1 MTERSYFCF
10 VIHLKMSKG
19 EETRQ
24 FIIEKAA
31 PLFNVKGIE
40 ATAMSDIMKAT
51 KLSKGSLYVHFKN
64 KEELVE
70 NVFLHNMKVLGK
82 KVMNA
87 VQRPPSAKEKLFAY
101 IDVLIDIENPPV
113 AGGCPM
119 MNFGIEA
126 DDTNPMINSKVKKEI
141 AHSLELISNIIVQ
154 GKKSGEFRADWNH
167 DEFATLMFA
176 MIEGGVII
184 SRITGDN
191 TKIDLISNKLKK
203 MIVEQTE

>member
-1 MTERSYFCF
+1 
-10 VIHLKMSKG
+10 MSKG

-87 VQRPPSAKEKLFAY
+87 VQKPSSAKEKLFAY
-101 IDVLIDIENPPV
+101 IDVLTDIENPPV

-126 DDTNPMINSKVKKEI
+126 DDTNPMIKSKVKKEI

-154 GKKSGEFRADWNH
+154 GKKSGEFKPDWNH

-203 MIVEQTE
+203 MIVEQNK

>member
-1 MTERSYFCF
+1 
-10 VIHLKMSKG
+10 MSKG

-31 PLFNVKGIE
+31 PIFNIKGIE

-70 NVFLHNMKVLGK
+70 NVFLHNMKILGN
-82 KVMNA
+82 KVIKA
-87 VQRPPSAKEKLFAY
+87 IQQVPSAQEKLFAY
-101 IDVLIDIENPPV
+101 IDVLTDIKNPPV
-113 AGGCPM
+113 TGGCPM
-119 MNFGIEA
+119 INFGIEA
-126 DDTNPMINSKVKKEI
+126 DDTNPIINSKVKKEI
-141 AHSLELISNIIVQ
+141 VHSLEIISNIIVQ
-154 GKKSGEFRADWNH
+154 GKNTGEFNNDWNH
-167 DEFATLMFA
+167 NEFATLMFA

-191 TKIDLISNKLKK
+191 TKINLISNKLKK
-203 MIVEQTE
+203 MIVEQTK

>member
-1 MTERSYFCF
+1 
-10 VIHLKMSKG
+10 MSKG

-31 PLFNVKGIE
+31 PLFNIKGIE
-40 ATAMSDIMKAT
+40 ATAMSDIMEAT

-70 NVFLHNMKVLGK
+70 HVFFHNMKVLGN

-87 VQRPPSAKEKLFAY
+87 VQRAPSAKEKLFAY
-101 IDVLIDIENPPV
+101 IDILTDIENPPV
-113 AGGCPM
+113 TGGCPM

-141 AHSLELISNIIVQ
+141 THSLELISSIIVQ
-154 GKKSGEFRADWNH
+154 GKTSGEFKADWNH
-167 DEFATLMFA
+167 YEFATLMFA

-184 SRITGDN
+184 SRITSDKV
-191 TKIDLISNKLKK
+191 KINLISNKLKK
-203 MIVEQTE
+203 MIVEQTL

>member
-1 MTERSYFCF
+1 
-10 VIHLKMSKG
+10 MSKG

-87 VQRPPSAKEKLFAY
+87 VQGPPSAKEKLFAY
-101 IDVLIDIENPPV
+101 IDVLTDIENPPV

-126 DDTNPMINSKVKKEI
+126 DDTNPMIKSKVKKEI

-154 GKKSGEFRADWNH
+154 GKKSGEFKPDWNH

-203 MIVEQTE
+203 MIVEQNK

>member
-1 MTERSYFCF
+1 
-10 VIHLKMSKG
+10 MSKG

-40 ATAMSDIMKAT
+40 ATAMSDIMEAT

-70 NVFLHNMKVLGK
+70 NVFLYNMKILGS
-82 KVMNA
+82 KVMKA
-87 VQRPPSAKEKLFAY
+87 VQQVPSAQEKLFAY
-101 IDVLIDIENPPV
+101 IDVLTDIENPPV
-113 AGGCPM
+113 VGGCPM
-119 MNFGIEA
+119 MNFGIEV
-126 DDTNPMINSKVKKEI
+126 DDTNPIINAKVKKEI
-141 AHSLELISNIIVQ
+141 VHSLELISSIIVQ
-154 GKKSGEFRADWNH
+154 GKESGEFNADWNH
-167 DEFATLMFA
+167 GEFATLMFA

-191 TKIDLISNKLKK
+191 TKINLIANKLKK
-203 MIVEQTE
+203 MIVEQTN